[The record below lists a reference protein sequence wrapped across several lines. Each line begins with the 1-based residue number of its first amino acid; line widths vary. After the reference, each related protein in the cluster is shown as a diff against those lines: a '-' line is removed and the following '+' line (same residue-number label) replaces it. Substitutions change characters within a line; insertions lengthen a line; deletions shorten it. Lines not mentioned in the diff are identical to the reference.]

1 MTEQNSASL
10 AIVDLEYDFS
20 FEHQNLHILWIFP
33 VIQKDSQIFVFNKR
47 QRKEYYSAF
56 LQAVVIMIR
65 LNHIGSGNRL
75 GMFFHNEKVQ

>member
-33 VIQKDSQIFVFNKR
+33 VIQKDS
-47 QRKEYYSAF
+47 
-56 LQAVVIMIR
+56 
-65 LNHIGSGNRL
+65 
-75 GMFFHNEKVQ
+75 